1 MNVVSVESGVESG
14 GEGRGVAV
22 IDPRDV
28 SAGMVLDW
36 SGELV
41 VARGRPP
48 GGVPS

>member
-1 MNVVSVESGVESG
+1 MNVGSMESGAESG
-14 GEGRGVAV
+14 DEGLVVAAT
-22 IDPRDV
+22 DPRDV

-41 VARGRPP
+41 VACGRPP